1 MKLFCLVF
9 SWKKLSCNLVSF
21 NSDDSY
27 EPRPKHCLVF
37 YFVCAGNLFSIQINF
52 QKQSHSAISVVWLR
66 ELHWRPSPEFPC
78 KVVSL
83 YYAVSARSG
92 CSCSCLQFPFL
103 PPPPPLRGPRVLQS
117 NLRSNSVN
125 FCHKKCHSN
134 VNKPGL

>member
-1 MKLFCLVF
+1 M
-9 SWKKLSCNLVSF
+9 WKEAEQESGNLVSVYYT
-21 NSDDSY
+21 DDSY
-27 EPRPKHCLVF
+27 EPRHRDRKCCIF
-37 YFVCAGNLFSIQINF
+37 YFSLSVWKIFFFIQIISTE
-52 QKQSHSAISVVWLR
+52 QSHSAISVVWLR